1 MSPSILDLLLQLS
14 LYLHQW
20 PLLRNCSTTTQYKDS
35 AALCEPCTPLKQYYL
50 SDSYTNNFS
59 YQHMIHLWMLQ
70 EYRFYVL
77 TLRKHF
83 PEDDPEEALPQ

>member
-1 MSPSILDLLLQLS
+1 
-14 LYLHQW
+14 
-20 PLLRNCSTTTQYKDS
+20 
-35 AALCEPCTPLKQYYL
+35 
-50 SDSYTNNFS
+50 
-59 YQHMIHLWMLQ
+59 MIHLWMLQ